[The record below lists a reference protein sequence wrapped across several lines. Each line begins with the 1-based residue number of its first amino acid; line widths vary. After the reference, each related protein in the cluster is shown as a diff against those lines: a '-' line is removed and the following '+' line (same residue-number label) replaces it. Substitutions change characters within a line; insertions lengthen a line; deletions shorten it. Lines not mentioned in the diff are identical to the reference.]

1 MEECQLD
8 DLVDLMNDDEGADG
22 TVDGPPSQLDKED
35 PKKIEMA
42 RKLQEMEEQVK
53 LMKEQLG
60 RKNESGS
67 SSITCTPGN
76 LNSGNAPP
84 VDKVER
90 TEVDMFSSTSRSVTD
105 KRLLSPVETNSLEK
119 AEMAAKPASLVKS
132 STSRALT
139 GEKGEKVR
147 HSIGVTGREREMV
160 ESTRRDLADN
170 DFEEFSEFKRRE
182 QSEVE
187 RENFSQG
194 EVVRGKDKFDLAISK
209 QFADELYDKAGTIVP
224 EDPDQISI
232 EKYNYLLQDSV
243 HLIIQE
249 VLAENPLKF
258 KLQDFQLLTLH
269 CLGSLKNVILVSP
282 TGTGKMLCS
291 YLGILVLQ
299 KRLNISKG
307 VGLVTQP
314 LRYVFFACINI
325 FHPMSLEQTNQ
336 G

>member
-1 MEECQLD
+1 
-8 DLVDLMNDDEGADG
+8 
-22 TVDGPPSQLDKED
+22 
-35 PKKIEMA
+35 
-42 RKLQEMEEQVK
+42 
-53 LMKEQLG
+53 
-60 RKNESGS
+60 
-67 SSITCTPGN
+67 
-76 LNSGNAPP
+76 
-84 VDKVER
+84 
-90 TEVDMFSSTSRSVTD
+90 
-105 KRLLSPVETNSLEK
+105 
-119 AEMAAKPASLVKS
+119 MAAKPASLVKS
-132 STSRALT
+132 STSRAPT

-147 HSIGVTGREREMV
+147 NSIGVTGREREMV

-194 EVVRGKDKFDLAISK
+194 EVVRGREHGKGKDKFDLAISK

-224 EDPDQISI
+224 EDPDQLSI

-291 YLGILVLQ
+291 YLGI
-299 KRLNISKG
+299 
-307 VGLVTQP
+307 
-314 LRYVFFACINI
+314 
-325 FHPMSLEQTNQ
+325 
-336 G
+336 